1 MRSVSGL
8 LDLGVFELD
17 RRRAAEDRHRDLE
30 ARTALVDLLDR
41 AVEGR
46 ERSVGD
52 ADGLA
57 DLEGD
62 RRLRA
67 VDALGDLTLDALG
80 LGIGDW
86 NRLRLVGAEEARNLG
101 GVLDEVVDLVRKVAL
116 H

>member
-8 LDLGVFELD
+8 LDLGIFELD
-17 RRRAAEDRHRDLE
+17 RRRAAEDRHGDLE
-30 ARTALVDLLDR
+30 ARAALVDLFNR

-62 RRLRA
+62 RGLRA

-80 LGIGDW
+80 LGIGDR
-86 NRLRLVGAEEARNLG
+86 NRLRLVGAEAARALG
-101 GVLDEVVDLVRKVAL
+101 GGLAE
-116 H
+116 